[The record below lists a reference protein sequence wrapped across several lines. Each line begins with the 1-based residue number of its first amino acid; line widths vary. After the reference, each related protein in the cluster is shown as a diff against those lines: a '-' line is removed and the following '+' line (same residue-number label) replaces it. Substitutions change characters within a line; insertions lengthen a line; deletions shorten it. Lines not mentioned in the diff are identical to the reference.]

1 MEKLKDSINWHQK
14 QQSESVNTVSRM
26 KEEVSRLTSEVF
38 NLQQINKGMFV
49 ENDAKS
55 EALRQ
60 RESKEKQ
67 QLL

>member
-26 KEEVSRLTSEVF
+26 KEEVSKLTSEVF

>member
-1 MEKLKDSINWHQK
+1 
-14 QQSESVNTVSRM
+14 M
-26 KEEVSRLTSEVF
+26 KEEVSRLASEVF
-38 NLQQINKGMFV
+38 NLQQINKGMFA